1 MSECVIQVYHY
12 VYNYFVFHIKYDKNC
27 VWLTMCFFNFFIL
40 LCIIAL
46 FSRWSL
52 IILQC
57 INYCLQIARHII
69 FE

>member
-52 IILQC
+52 
-57 INYCLQIARHII
+57 
-69 FE
+69 